1 MQNTTLQEDLKHIS
15 NSTWTPQNCRVD
27 QIFTGQWTESEI
39 KQMQVALGTSLVP
52 NWLTAFFLRA

>member
-15 NSTWTPQNCRVD
+15 NSIWTPQNCGVD

-39 KQMQVALGTSLVP
+39 KQMQTSLGTGLVK
-52 NWLTAFFLRA
+52 N